1 MLDSFLSETIML
13 KAREY
18 PYARHTDTFINPD
31 KKTEVQA
38 SLFNQ
43 EQLIRVRKAC
53 TYVC

>member
-1 MLDSFLSETIML
+1 MLDSFLSETLML
-13 KAREY
+13 KAHEY
-18 PYARHTDTFINPD
+18 PYTDTFINPD
-31 KKTEVQA
+31 KKAKVQA

>member
-1 MLDSFLSETIML
+1 MLDSFLSETLML
-13 KAREY
+13 KAHEY
-18 PYARHTDTFINPD
+18 HYARQTDTFINPD
-31 KKTEVQA
+31 KKAKVQA